1 MTAWRR
7 DPRPT
12 AGARRHASRGAGGA
26 RPLVPPPPAG
36 TDRRLVLPDPP
47 EETVDP
53 RLEGAAPVEPDLP
66 DPDPAIPE
74 TTAEAAVDPESTE
87 PAPAEPPAIETA
99 ADATAAVAVAP
110 TVPTGPAVP
119 PAESAPPTEPAPVEV
134 PPAESA
140 AVAVPPAEPAAVEV
154 PPAEPAAVEVPPA
167 LPTEAAEPAEP
178 TGPSPDQPRRVRLHA
193 LRSRWRGDENDAAT
207 AGEAETIEAHR
218 PWRTVARVAAWGAA
232 IVAVAVVL
240 LVFVFPT
247 RTYLSQRHQLALT
260 ADELHLLDQ
269 QNAQLSAQVARL
281 QTDAEIE
288 RIAREQYHLVRPGE
302 RAFGILPPST
312 PPTTAAPARPAPA
325 PSRDILHRLTDW
337 IP

>member
-1 MTAWRR
+1 
-7 DPRPT
+7 
-12 AGARRHASRGAGGA
+12 
-26 RPLVPPPPAG
+26 
-36 TDRRLVLPDPP
+36 VLPDPP
-47 EETVDP
+47 RETVDP
-53 RLEGAAPVEPDLP
+53 RLEGAAQVEPDPP
-66 DPDPAIPE
+66 DPDPAVPE
-74 TTAEAAVDPESTE
+74 TSPEAAVDPESTE
-87 PAPAEPPAIETA
+87 PAPVEPPAIEITA
-99 ADATAAVAVAP
+99 DGT
-110 TVPTGPAVP
+110 
-119 PAESAPPTEPAPVEV
+119 
-134 PPAESA
+134 
-140 AVAVPPAEPAAVEV
+140 AAVEV
-154 PPAEPAAVEVPPA
+154 PPAEAAEPAEAA
-167 LPTEAAEPAEP
+167 LPTEAAEAAAVAVPLAEAAQPAAVAIPPDETAGTAAVAVPPDETAETAEAAEAAEPAAVEVLPAEP
-178 TGPSPDQPRRVRLHA
+178 TGPPPDQPRRVRLHA
-193 LRSRWRGDENDAAT
+193 LRSRWRGDEKDAAT
-207 AGEAETIEAHR
+207 AGEAEAIEHHR

-312 PPTTAAPARPAPA
+312 PPTTAAPVRPAPA